1 MQAPLKKK
9 KKNTVCI
16 LKQNGLSHPLN
27 MSRSAFYLDIAINNE
42 MMYDFHPCSS
52 SFPTQSI
59 MHLRKYLL
67 DIKLL

>member
-9 KKNTVCI
+9 KKTVCV

-27 MSRSAFYLDIAINNE
+27 MTRSAFYLDIAINNE
-42 MMYDFHPCSS
+42 MMYDFHSCSS

-67 DIKLL
+67 DIGLF